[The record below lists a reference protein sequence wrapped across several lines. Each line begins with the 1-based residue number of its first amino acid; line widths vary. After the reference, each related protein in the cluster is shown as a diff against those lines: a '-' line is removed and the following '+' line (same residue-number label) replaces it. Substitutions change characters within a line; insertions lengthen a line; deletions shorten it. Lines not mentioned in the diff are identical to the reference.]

1 MNKILSCFLSIV
13 MLALTISKGFAQET
27 SISGTVRS
35 SETKEPLQSV
45 SILIKGTSVGDYTNQ
60 DGRFHFTTTQKLP
73 VTLVISS
80 VGFANKEVVYNGTP
94 VEVSLDISYALGT
107 EVVVAASRT
116 PEKILESPVTI
127 EHVSSGAILKSP
139 AANYYDVIGNLKG
152 VDVTTSSMTFK
163 SISTRGFN
171 GSGNLR
177 LNQIVD
183 GMDNQAPGLNFSVGN
198 IIGLTALDVDNMELL
213 AGASSALY
221 GPGGMNGTLL
231 INPKSPFKYQG
242 LSFEIKQGINHIA
255 DDDRGA
261 SGMIDYS
268 VRWADKVSNRFA
280 YKIGVEYMYGQD
292 WLGENKSN
300 YLPGV
305 GGNRLT
311 GQSIPGTRASDPN
324 YDGVNVYGDETTSP
338 LTAVGDGVRGQIGA
352 TAAGAGAL
360 ATIDGYLAANPTLSL
375 SDFTS
380 LVNTN
385 PAFAGL
391 KPLLQYMPL
400 IYGSSSARDYFN
412 GQNVS
417 RTGYNERDVIS
428 PITRNIKL
436 SGGLY
441 YKITDKIEASLT
453 AYYGTGNTVYTGTD
467 RYSLKDLKM
476 GQYKIE
482 LRAPDWFIRAYTT
495 QEDAGHSYNATIAA
509 RYFNEAWSPSA
520 TEWYPTYAT
529 VYATAISA
537 GASSADAHAA
547 ARATADQ
554 GRPTGYLLNNPMF
567 QKVISTPISQ
577 GGALFVDKT
586 ALYNLEGQYN
596 LTNLL
601 NLAKSGTDILVG
613 GNLKRYVL
621 NSQGTIFADT
631 AGKININET
640 GAYLQVSQKL
650 FNDILKLSFS
660 GRYDKNTNF
669 DGRFT
674 PRASAVV
681 KVAEDNHIRFS
692 YQQAYRFPST
702 QNQWINLQV
711 NAGQILMGGLP
722 QLRDFYQFNSIPA
735 YTAASFAA
743 FAASGNP
750 SVLTEQKFGKF
761 KAETATSYEL
771 GYKGLINKK
780 LLIDVYGYLA
790 SYNNFIGSTNV
801 AQILS
806 QAPFNY
812 RIFSIS
818 TNSVGIVK
826 TRGAGISLDYLLPN
840 NFTLGGNLYY
850 DALYKQP
857 DDPAFITSFNSP
869 KYRTNITVSNSGF
882 GNGKRWGASAVYR
895 WQDAFF
901 YQNTFGA
908 GNVSANGTID
918 AMVSYK
924 FPKLKLLTKLG
935 ATNLLNHYYVNAFG
949 NAYVG
954 GLYYVSFAYNV
965 F

>member
-1 MNKILSCFLSIV
+1 MFT
-13 MLALTISKGFAQET
+13 LTMGKSFAQET
-27 SISGTVRS
+27 SISGTVRN
-35 SETKEPLQSV
+35 SETNEPLASA
-45 SILIKGTSVGDYTNQ
+45 SILIKGTSTGGYTNA
-60 DGRFHFTTTQKLP
+60 DGRFHFTTTQKMP

-80 VGFANKEVVYNGTP
+80 VGFSNKEVVYTGTP
-94 VEVSLDISYALGT
+94 VEVLLNISYALGT

-152 VDVTTSSMTFK
+152 VDITTSSMTFK
-163 SISTRGFN
+163 SVSTRGFN

-183 GMDNQAPGLNFSVGN
+183 GMDNQAPGLNFSVGS

-255 DDDRGA
+255 DDERGA
-261 SGMIDYS
+261 SGMVDYS
-268 VRWADKVSNRFA
+268 VRWADKVSDRFA
-280 YKIGVEYMYGQD
+280 YKIGVEYLYGKD

-311 GQSIPGTRASDPN
+311 GQSIPGTRATDPN
-324 YDGVNVYGDETTSP
+324 YDGVNVYGDETTSS

-352 TAAGAGAL
+352 LLGPAASTVFGQIDGAL
-360 ATIDGYLAANPTLSL
+360 AGSPNMSLTDFTNFFNTNFVTANPALQA
-375 SDFTS
+375 
-380 LVNTN
+380 LV
-385 PAFAGL
+385 PYL
-391 KPLLQYMPL
+391 PI
-400 IYGSSSARDYFN
+400 IYGSSPARNYFN

-417 RTGYNERDVIS
+417 RTGYDEKDVVS

-476 GQYKIE
+476 SQYKIE
-482 LRAPDWFIRAYTT
+482 LRAPEWFFRAYTT

-520 TEWYPTYAT
+520 TAWYPTYST
-529 VYATAISA
+529 VYASAISA
-537 GASSADAHAA
+537 GATSAAAHAA
-547 ARATADQ
+547 AREAADQ
-554 GRPTGYLLNNPMF
+554 GRPTGDLLNNPIF

-586 ALYNLEGQYN
+586 ALYNVEGQYN
-596 LTNLL
+596 FTNLL
-601 NLAKSGTDILVG
+601 NLAESGTDVLVG

-621 NSQGTIFADT
+621 NSQGTLFADT
-631 AGKININET
+631 SGKININEA
-640 GAYLQVSQKL
+640 GAYLQISQKL
-650 FNDILKLSFS
+650 FNDVLKLSFS

-681 KVAEDNHIRFS
+681 KVAENNHIRFS

-702 QNQWINLQV
+702 QNQWINLRV

-722 QLRDFYQFNSIPA
+722 QLRDFYQFDVIPA
-735 YTAASFAA
+735 YSAASFAA
-743 FAASGNP
+743 FVATGDMSML
-750 SVLTEQKFGKF
+750 SEQKFGKF

-771 GYKGLINKK
+771 GYKGLIDKT

-806 QAPFNY
+806 TSPFDY
-812 RIFSIS
+812 RVFSIS
-818 TNSVGIVK
+818 TNSVGVVK
-826 TRGAGISLDYLLPN
+826 TRGAGISIDYLLPN

-850 DALYKQP
+850 DELFKRP
-857 DDPAFITSFNSP
+857 DDPTFITSFNAP
-869 KYRTNITVSNSGF
+869 KYRTNITVANSGF

-954 GLYYVSFAYNV
+954 GLYYLGFAYNV